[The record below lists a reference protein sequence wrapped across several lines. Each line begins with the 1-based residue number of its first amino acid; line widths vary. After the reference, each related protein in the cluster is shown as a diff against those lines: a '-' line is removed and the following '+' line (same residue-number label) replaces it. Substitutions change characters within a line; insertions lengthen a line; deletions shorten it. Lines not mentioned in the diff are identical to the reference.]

1 MHSISRENGF
11 RVPGALHEH
20 MRGFK
25 APWSIAGGWA
35 LDLFLG
41 EVTRPHCDIE
51 FLIFR
56 EDETALQRHLS
67 GFALRQI
74 ASGKEERWPDGQSID
89 GSIHQLR
96 ARRCDFDFDIFLAE
110 GDQYHWYYRRD
121 RRISL
126 PRGKVGMVL
135 RSGLPILVPEV
146 VLLFKAKHRLPKDEA
161 DFKRVYPQ
169 LSSEPREWLMHGIEL
184 AHPDCLWQQDL
195 QDHASR

>member
-11 RVPGALHEH
+11 GVPCILHEH
-20 MRGFK
+20 MREF
-25 APWSIAGGWA
+25 AMPWFIAGGWA

-74 ASGKEERWPDGQSID
+74 ANGKEVPWPDGQPID

-96 ARRCDFDFDIFLAE
+96 ARRGDFEFDIFLAKS
-110 GDQYHWYYRRD
+110 DRHRWYYRRD
-121 RRISL
+121 RRISI
-126 PRGKVGMVL
+126 PRGNVGMMS
-135 RSGLPILVPEV
+135 RSGLPILAPEV
-146 VLLFKAKHRLPKDEA
+146 VLLFKAKHLLPRDQA
-161 DFKRVYPQ
+161 DFERVYPL
-169 LSSEPREWLMHGIEL
+169 LSCEAREWLMTGIEL
-184 AHPDCLWQQDL
+184 AHPDCLWKQQRRR
-195 QDHASR
+195 SC